1 MQRRK
6 HIKVCL
12 LMLAS
17 ERRWFCV
24 LISSE
29 QGQVE
34 GEGGGGRGEE
44 EGEGEEFARY
54 QVDAIDI
61 QLHTINHGQDLTITA
76 FFFSPS
82 SPYTQAWTS
91 SHHKKT

>member
-12 LMLAS
+12 LMSAS

-29 QGQVE
+29 QGQV
-34 GEGGGGRGEE
+34 GRK
-44 EGEGEEFARY
+44 GEGEEFARY

-61 QLHTINHGQDLTITA
+61 QLHNKSWAGPNYHC

-91 SHHKKT
+91 SHHTRT

>member
-12 LMLAS
+12 LILAS

-29 QGQVE
+29 QGQV
-34 GEGGGGRGEE
+34 GRK
-44 EGEGEEFARY
+44 GEGEEFARY

-61 QLHTINHGQDLTITA
+61 QLHIINHGQDLTITA

-91 SHHKKT
+91 SHHTKT